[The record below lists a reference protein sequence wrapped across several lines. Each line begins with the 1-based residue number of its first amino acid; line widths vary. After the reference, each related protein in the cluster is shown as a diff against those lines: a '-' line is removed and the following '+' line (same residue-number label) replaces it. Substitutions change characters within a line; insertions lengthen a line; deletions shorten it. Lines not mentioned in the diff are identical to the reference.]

1 MKFTE
6 RFNEVLL
13 QSGKTQKEIAEFCHC
28 SKQQINNLRTGYSL
42 PSLDLLFYI
51 CKYLDCTSDYILGLT
66 DKY

>member
-13 QSGKTQKEIAEFCHC
+13 QSGKTQKEVADFCHV
-28 SKQQINNLRTGYSL
+28 SRQAITNLKIGSSL
-42 PSLDLLFYI
+42 PSLDTLFLI